1 MLRQDIRGDDTPF
14 DLDVFVGLKAG
25 TDEFDHSAT
34 FVGAAEGRDTIDF
47 DVVRECEFE
56 VTRIIIAICRNIQ
69 LDHLF
74 ILALFNLPDR
84 RQTPYMGRNC
94 IIHIWNTSR
103 FSLRVNNSITCRR
116 EESTRIVCIF
126 IQNLS
131 RISSKLE
138 VSPYENRVLPIR
150 GHPLGGYL
158 LEVRLI
164 IVEHLDVV
172 IRVLVAVD

>member
-1 MLRQDIRGDDTPF
+1 
-14 DLDVFVGLKAG
+14 
-25 TDEFDHSAT
+25 
-34 FVGAAEGRDTIDF
+34 
-47 DVVRECEFE
+47 
-56 VTRIIIAICRNIQ
+56 
-69 LDHLF
+69 
-74 ILALFNLPDR
+74 
-84 RQTPYMGRNC
+84 MGRNC

-103 FSLRVNNSITCRR
+103 FSLRVNHSITCCR
-116 EESTRIVCIF
+116 EESTRIVRIF